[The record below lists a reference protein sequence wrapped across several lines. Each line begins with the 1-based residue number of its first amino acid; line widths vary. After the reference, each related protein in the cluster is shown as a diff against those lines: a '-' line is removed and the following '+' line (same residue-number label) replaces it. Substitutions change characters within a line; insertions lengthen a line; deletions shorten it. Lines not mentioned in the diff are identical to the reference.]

1 MNGIPPW
8 AEAIPSVSTFVECD
22 GARHELRWEAGRLV
36 PSAHPDVDAEHALA
50 ALGGEAPACLRLRAN
65 WEAHA
70 SEPALVT
77 LGRRPGEAGL
87 GFAVEGSPTTIVP
100 TPRRATASD
109 DRRGALMALLSL
121 PAPFIDRLV
130 LGAMASAVD
139 RWSDSAFR
147 EWHGLRLG
155 AALAARATPALRR
168 LGSSLAAADETVVVH
183 CEPGDDARVRAR
195 RSVRG
200 LEVTAALPVAWLVRV
215 WGPGLSEPGGQ
226 FVLDVRGR
234 EVDVTEWV
242 GDAEVGW
249 EGVRRRGVLE
259 TDAEGATVVRLV

>member
-8 AEAIPSVSTFVECD
+8 SEAIPPVSMFVECD

-50 ALGGEAPACLRLRAN
+50 ALGGEAPVCLRLRAN
-65 WEAHA
+65 WEAYA
-70 SEPALVT
+70 SEPALIT

-87 GFAVEGSPTTIVP
+87 GFALDVNPTTLVP
-100 TPRRATASD
+100 VTRRPTTVGE
-109 DRRGALMALLSL
+109 RREALVALLSL

-139 RWSDSAFR
+139 RWSDADFR
-147 EWHGLRLG
+147 ERHGLRIG

-183 CEPGDDARVRAR
+183 CEPSEDARVRAR

-215 WGPGLSEPGGQ
+215 WGPGFSEPSGQ
-226 FVLDVRGR
+226 FVLDTRGR
-234 EVDVTEWV
+234 EVDVVEWV
-242 GDAEVGW
+242 GDAAVGW
-249 EGVRRRGVLE
+249 EGVRRRGALE
-259 TDAEGATVVRLV
+259 LDGEGATVVRFV